1 MLTGDKQET
10 AINIGFSCN
19 LLNDDMNRII
29 LNCSTK
35 EELISL
41 ISENNKKYEAIVDVS
56 DVRNNIFFIIIISLF
71 FSFFIQTFFQ
81 KKLGLVING
90 DTLHFALED
99 EIKQDFLKLATK
111 CKSVICCRVSPLQ
124 KVTISHLF

>member
-81 KKLGLVING
+81 KELGLVING